1 MSKKWKNHLSLVQ
14 CTTPEH
20 LCDQYDN
27 DRIRRW
33 VDKASEK
40 LSKAI
45 NEDLGDDMDL
55 IQPEHLGSCLKAVS
69 TQDETIIQLNEVP
82 EEVADLIKGIEEQIK
97 ETRSHL

>member
-1 MSKKWKNHLSLVQ
+1 MSKKWKKHLSLVQ

-45 NEDLGDDMDL
+45 NEDLGDVHHVKNMDDEREL
-55 IQPEHLGSCLKAVS
+55 LADCINDGLRLVKDATHLLESL
-69 TQDETIIQLNEVP
+69 Q
-82 EEVADLIKGIEEQIK
+82 K
-97 ETRSHL
+97 ELAR